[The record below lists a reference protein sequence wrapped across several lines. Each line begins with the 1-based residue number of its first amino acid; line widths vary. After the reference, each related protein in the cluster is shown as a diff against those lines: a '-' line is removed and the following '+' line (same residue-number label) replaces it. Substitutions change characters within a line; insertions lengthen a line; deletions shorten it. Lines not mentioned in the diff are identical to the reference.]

1 MNTKPQTELGEYV
14 RKRVGGSLSHLD
26 PLVRLEA
33 LRRNARA
40 LSGDVRP
47 LVEDGTRIRKVVGR
61 TR

>member
-1 MNTKPQTELGEYV
+1 METKSGNLSGEHV
-14 RKRVGGSLSHLD
+14 RKRVGGSLSHLH

-40 LSGDVRP
+40 LSNGVRP
-47 LVEDGTRIRKVVGR
+47 TVDDGTCIRKVVGR